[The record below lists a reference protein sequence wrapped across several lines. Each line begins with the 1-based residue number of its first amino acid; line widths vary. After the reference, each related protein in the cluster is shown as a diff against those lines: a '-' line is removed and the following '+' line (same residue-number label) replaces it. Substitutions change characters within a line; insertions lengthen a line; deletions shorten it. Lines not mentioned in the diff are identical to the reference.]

1 MKSSLG
7 IGAVLIAHL
16 FIGHLTLAQESK
28 IIEIRQAG
36 GSTQD
41 QERYPGA
48 NILFKSDEK
57 RVQLF
62 HEGAL
67 IESDHAYFYSKQNYF
82 KAIGNVV
89 FTQGDSLRMTCKTIE
104 YDGGTKMAYA
114 EGKVYLERPDMT
126 LKTEQLNLDRINEKA
141 FYNTPGVIVDST
153 STLTSNQ
160 GQYFMDQKKY
170 RFISEVT
177 INNPEYKVNS
187 QQLDYFTE
195 SNQAYLYGDSKI
207 EGEAYTILCERGFY
221 DMNREK
227 GIFKQNATLYYDNK
241 IIRGDSLYFE
251 SERNYAAAT
260 KNISIVDTLNNSI
273 ITGNY
278 GEIFKEKDSAIITRR
293 AMAVNIIDQDSL
305 FIHADTLVATGPE
318 EKRILRAYYDV
329 RILKSDLRGRSDSL
343 YLDEAIG
350 LTKLLKKPLTKQQEQ
365 VFTEKNYHENNPVL
379 WFDESQMTGDE
390 IQLLSNTK
398 TNKLDSLKID
408 GRVFIIEKDSLSENG
423 YQQIKGGLLRGA
435 FKESKLDNI
444 VITKNTE
451 MVYYLYNDEDLQLIG
466 IDKTTCSAL
475 KMEFLEGQ
483 IDEITFLVSPNGNVY
498 PEDELP
504 LNERTLK
511 GFTWRIEERPETI
524 EDLFDENDQEEQFPE
539 ILKFQYPKEETP
551 PSVKEKN

>member
-1 MKSSLG
+1 MKPSFCIS
-7 IGAVLIAHL
+7 AVLIAQFFFGSL
-16 FIGHLTLAQESK
+16 FSQESK

-41 QERYPGA
+41 QERFPGA
-48 NILFKSDEK
+48 NILFKSDDK
-57 RVQLF
+57 RVLLF

-67 IESDHAYFYSKQNYF
+67 IESDQAFFYSKQNYF
-82 KAIGNVV
+82 RALGKVI

-104 YDGGTKMAYA
+104 YDGETKTAFA
-114 EGKVYLERPDMT
+114 KGNVYLERPDMT
-126 LKTEQLNLDRINEKA
+126 LRTEELNLDRINEKA

-170 RFISEVT
+170 RFISDVT
-177 INNPEYKVNS
+177 INNPEYIVNS
-187 QQLDYFTE
+187 EQLDYFTE
-195 SNQAYLYGDSKI
+195 SNQAYLYGNSKI
-207 EGEAYTILCERGFY
+207 EGEAYTIFCERGFY
-221 DMNREK
+221 DMDREK
-227 GIFKQNATLYYDNK
+227 GIFKQNATLFYDNK
-241 IIRGDSLYFE
+241 IIKGDSLYFE

-278 GEIFKEKDSAIITRR
+278 GEIFKERDSAIITRR

-343 YLDEAIG
+343 YLDESIG

-365 VFTEKNYHENNPVL
+365 IFTEKNYHEKNPVL

-390 IQLLSNTK
+390 IQLLSDTK

-408 GRVFIIEKDSLSENG
+408 GRVFIIEKDTLSEDG

-475 KMEFLEGQ
+475 KMQFVDGQ

-504 LNERTLK
+504 INDRTLK
-511 GFTWRIEERPETI
+511 GFTWRIVQRPETI

-539 ILKFQYPKEETP
+539 ILKFQYPVEQKPTL
-551 PSVKEKN
+551 EKTKN

>member
-67 IESDHAYFYSKQNYF
+67 IESDQAYFYSKQNYF

-160 GQYFMDQKKY
+160 GQYFMNQKKY

-390 IQLLSNTK
+390 IQLLSDTK

-408 GRVFIIEKDSLSENG
+408 GMVFIIEKDSLSENG

-511 GFTWRIEERPETI
+511 GFTWRIVERPETI

>member
-1 MKSSLG
+1 MKPSFCIS
-7 IGAVLIAHL
+7 AVLIAQFFLGSL
-16 FIGHLTLAQESK
+16 FSQESK

-41 QERYPGA
+41 QERFPGA
-48 NILFKSDEK
+48 NILFKSDDK
-57 RVQLF
+57 RVLLF

-67 IESDHAYFYSKQNYF
+67 IESDQAFFYSKQNYF
-82 KAIGNVV
+82 RALGKVI

-104 YDGGTKMAYA
+104 YDGETKTAFA
-114 EGKVYLERPDMT
+114 KGNVYLERPDMT
-126 LKTEQLNLDRINEKA
+126 LRTEELNLDRINEKA

-170 RFISEVT
+170 RFISDVT
-177 INNPEYKVNS
+177 INNPEYIVNS
-187 QQLDYFTE
+187 EQLDYFTE
-195 SNQAYLYGDSKI
+195 SNQAYLYGNSKI
-207 EGEAYTILCERGFY
+207 EGEAYTIFCERGFY
-221 DMNREK
+221 DMDREK
-227 GIFKQNATLYYDNK
+227 GIFKQNATLFYDNK
-241 IIRGDSLYFE
+241 IIKGDSLYFE
-251 SERNYAAAT
+251 NERNYAAAT

-278 GEIFKEKDSAIITRR
+278 GEIFKERDSAIITRR

-343 YLDEAIG
+343 YLDESIG

-365 VFTEKNYHENNPVL
+365 IFTEKNYHEKNPVL

-390 IQLLSNTK
+390 IQLLSDTK

-408 GRVFIIEKDSLSENG
+408 GRVFIIEKDTLSEDG

-475 KMEFLEGQ
+475 KMQFVDGQ

-504 LNERTLK
+504 INDRTLK
-511 GFTWRIEERPETI
+511 GFTWRIVQRPETI

-539 ILKFQYPKEETP
+539 ILKFQYPVEQKPTL
-551 PSVKEKN
+551 EKTKN

>member
-1 MKSSLG
+1 MKPSFCIS
-7 IGAVLIAHL
+7 AVLIAQFFLGSL
-16 FIGHLTLAQESK
+16 FSQESK

-41 QERYPGA
+41 QERFPGA
-48 NILFKSDEK
+48 NILFKSDDK
-57 RVQLF
+57 RVLLF

-67 IESDHAYFYSKQNYF
+67 IESDQAFFYSKQNYF
-82 KAIGNVV
+82 RALGKVI

-104 YDGGTKMAYA
+104 YDGETKTAFA
-114 EGKVYLERPDMT
+114 KGNVYLERPDMT
-126 LKTEQLNLDRINEKA
+126 LRTEELNLDRINEKA

-170 RFISEVT
+170 RFISDVT
-177 INNPEYKVNS
+177 INNPEYIVNS
-187 QQLDYFTE
+187 EQLDYFTE
-195 SNQAYLYGDSKI
+195 SNQAYLYGNSKI
-207 EGEAYTILCERGFY
+207 EGEAYTIFCERGFY
-221 DMNREK
+221 DMDREK
-227 GIFKQNATLYYDNK
+227 GIFKQNATLFYDNK
-241 IIRGDSLYFE
+241 IIKGDSLYFE

-278 GEIFKEKDSAIITRR
+278 GEIFKERDSAIITRR

-343 YLDEAIG
+343 YLDESIG

-365 VFTEKNYHENNPVL
+365 IFTEKNYHEKNPVL

-390 IQLLSNTK
+390 IQLLSDTK

-408 GRVFIIEKDSLSENG
+408 GRVFIIEKDTLSEDG

-475 KMEFLEGQ
+475 KMQFVDGQ

-504 LNERTLK
+504 INDRTLK
-511 GFTWRIEERPETI
+511 GFTWRIVQRPETI
-524 EDLFDENDQEEQFPE
+524 EDLFDENDQEEQFPD
-539 ILKFQYPKEETP
+539 ILKFQYPVEQKPTL
-551 PSVKEKN
+551 EKTKN

>member
-1 MKSSLG
+1 MKPSFCIS
-7 IGAVLIAHL
+7 AVLIAQFLGSL
-16 FIGHLTLAQESK
+16 FSQESK

-41 QERYPGA
+41 QERFPGA
-48 NILFKSDEK
+48 NILFKSDDK
-57 RVQLF
+57 RVLLF

-67 IESDHAYFYSKQNYF
+67 IESDQAFFYSKQNYF
-82 KAIGNVV
+82 RALGKVI

-104 YDGGTKMAYA
+104 YDGETKTAFA
-114 EGKVYLERPDMT
+114 KGNVYLERPDMT
-126 LKTEQLNLDRINEKA
+126 LRTEELNLDRINEKA

-170 RFISEVT
+170 RFISNVT
-177 INNPEYKVNS
+177 INNPEYIVNS
-187 QQLDYFTE
+187 EQLDYFTE
-195 SNQAYLYGDSKI
+195 SNQAYLYGNSKI
-207 EGEAYTILCERGFY
+207 EGEAYTIFCERGFY
-221 DMNREK
+221 DMDREK
-227 GIFKQNATLYYDNK
+227 GIFKQNATLFYDNK
-241 IIRGDSLYFE
+241 IIKGDSLYFE

-278 GEIFKEKDSAIITRR
+278 GEIFKERDSAIITRR

-305 FIHADTLVATGPE
+305 FIHADTLVASGPE

-329 RILKSDLRGRSDSL
+329 RILKSDLRGQSDSL
-343 YLDEAIG
+343 YLDESIG

-365 VFTEKNYHENNPVL
+365 IFTEKNYHEKNPVL

-390 IQLLSNTK
+390 IQLLSDTK

-408 GRVFIIEKDSLSENG
+408 GRVFIIEKDTLSEDG

-475 KMEFLEGQ
+475 KMQFVDGQ

-504 LNERTLK
+504 INDRTLK
-511 GFTWRIEERPETI
+511 GFTWRIVQRPETI

-539 ILKFQYPKEETP
+539 ILKFQYPVEQKPTL
-551 PSVKEKN
+551 EKTKN

>member
-1 MKSSLG
+1 MKPSFCIS
-7 IGAVLIAHL
+7 AVLIAQFFLGSL
-16 FIGHLTLAQESK
+16 FSQESK
-28 IIEIRQAG
+28 VIEIRQAG

-41 QERYPGA
+41 QERFPGA
-48 NILFKSDEK
+48 NILFKSDDK
-57 RVQLF
+57 RVLLF

-67 IESDHAYFYSKQNYF
+67 IESDQAFFYSKQNYF
-82 KAIGNVV
+82 RALGKVI

-104 YDGGTKMAYA
+104 YDGETKTAFA
-114 EGKVYLERPDMT
+114 KGNVYLERPDMT
-126 LKTEQLNLDRINEKA
+126 LRTEELNLDRINEKA

-170 RFISEVT
+170 RFISDVT
-177 INNPEYKVNS
+177 INNPEYIVNS
-187 QQLDYFTE
+187 EQLDYFTE
-195 SNQAYLYGDSKI
+195 SNQAYLYGNSKI
-207 EGEAYTILCERGFY
+207 EGEAYTIFCERGFY
-221 DMNREK
+221 DMDREK
-227 GIFKQNATLYYDNK
+227 GIFKQNATLFYDNK
-241 IIRGDSLYFE
+241 IIKGDSLYFE

-278 GEIFKEKDSAIITRR
+278 GEIFKERDSAIITRR

-343 YLDEAIG
+343 YLDESIG

-365 VFTEKNYHENNPVL
+365 IFTEKNYHEKNPVL

-390 IQLLSNTK
+390 IQLLSDTK

-408 GRVFIIEKDSLSENG
+408 GRVFIIEKDTLSEDG

-475 KMEFLEGQ
+475 KMQFVDGQ

-504 LNERTLK
+504 INDRTLK
-511 GFTWRIEERPETI
+511 GFTWRIVQRPETI

-539 ILKFQYPKEETP
+539 ILKFQYPVEQKPTLG
-551 PSVKEKN
+551 KTKN

>member
-1 MKSSLG
+1 MKPSFCIS
-7 IGAVLIAHL
+7 AVLIAQFFLGSL
-16 FIGHLTLAQESK
+16 FSQESK

-36 GSTQD
+36 GSSQD
-41 QERYPGA
+41 QERFPGA
-48 NILFKSDEK
+48 NILFKSDDK
-57 RVQLF
+57 RVLLF

-67 IESDHAYFYSKQNYF
+67 IESDQAFFYSKQNYF
-82 KAIGNVV
+82 RALGKVI

-104 YDGGTKMAYA
+104 YDGETKTAFA
-114 EGKVYLERPDMT
+114 KGNVYLERPDMT
-126 LKTEQLNLDRINEKA
+126 LRTEELNLDRINEKA

-170 RFISEVT
+170 RFISDVT
-177 INNPEYKVNS
+177 INNPEYIVNS
-187 QQLDYFTE
+187 EQLDYFTE
-195 SNQAYLYGDSKI
+195 SNQAYLYGNSKI
-207 EGEAYTILCERGFY
+207 EGEAYTIFCERGFY
-221 DMNREK
+221 DMDREK
-227 GIFKQNATLYYDNK
+227 GIFKQNATLFYDNK
-241 IIRGDSLYFE
+241 IIKGDSLYFE
-251 SERNYAAAT
+251 NERNYAAAT

-278 GEIFKEKDSAIITRR
+278 GEIFKERDSAIITRR

-343 YLDEAIG
+343 YLDESIG

-365 VFTEKNYHENNPVL
+365 IFTEKNYHEKNPVL

-390 IQLLSNTK
+390 IQLLSDTK

-408 GRVFIIEKDSLSENG
+408 GRVFIIEKDTLSEDG

-475 KMEFLEGQ
+475 KMQFVDGQ

-504 LNERTLK
+504 INDRTLK
-511 GFTWRIEERPETI
+511 GFTWRIVQRPETI
-524 EDLFDENDQEEQFPE
+524 EDLFDENDQEEQFPD
-539 ILKFQYPKEETP
+539 ILKFQYPVEQKPTL
-551 PSVKEKN
+551 EKTKN

>member
-1 MKSSLG
+1 MKPSFCIS
-7 IGAVLIAHL
+7 AVLIAQFFLGSL
-16 FIGHLTLAQESK
+16 FSQESK

-41 QERYPGA
+41 QERFPGA
-48 NILFKSDEK
+48 NILFKSDDK
-57 RVQLF
+57 RVLLF

-67 IESDHAYFYSKQNYF
+67 IESDQAFFYSKQNYF
-82 KAIGNVV
+82 RALGKVI

-104 YDGGTKMAYA
+104 YDGETKTAFA
-114 EGKVYLERPDMT
+114 KGNVYLERPDMT
-126 LKTEQLNLDRINEKA
+126 LRTEELNLDRINEKA

-170 RFISEVT
+170 RFISDVT
-177 INNPEYKVNS
+177 INNPEYIVNS
-187 QQLDYFTE
+187 EQLDYFTE
-195 SNQAYLYGDSKI
+195 SNQAYLYGNSKI
-207 EGEAYTILCERGFY
+207 EGEAYTIFCERGFY
-221 DMNREK
+221 DMDREK
-227 GIFKQNATLYYDNK
+227 GIFKQNATLFYDNK
-241 IIRGDSLYFE
+241 IIKGDSLYFE

-278 GEIFKEKDSAIITRR
+278 GEIFKERDSAIITRR

-343 YLDEAIG
+343 YLDESIG

-365 VFTEKNYHENNPVL
+365 IFTEKNYHEKNPVL

-390 IQLLSNTK
+390 IQLLSDTK

-408 GRVFIIEKDSLSENG
+408 GRVFIIEKDTLSEDG

-475 KMEFLEGQ
+475 KMQFVDGQ
-483 IDEITFLVSPNGNVY
+483 VDEITFLVSPNGNVY

-504 LNERTLK
+504 INDRTLK
-511 GFTWRIEERPETI
+511 GFTWRIVQRPETI

-539 ILKFQYPKEETP
+539 ILKFQYPVEQKPTL
-551 PSVKEKN
+551 EKTKN

>member
-7 IGAVLIAHL
+7 IGVVLIAHL

-67 IESDHAYFYSKQNYF
+67 IESDQAYFYSKQNYF

-343 YLDEAIG
+343 YLDEVVG

-390 IQLLSNTK
+390 IQLLSDTK

-511 GFTWRIEERPETI
+511 GFTWRIVERPETI